1 MRDSSLEYTCL
12 FGGELSPQWRAVAPY
27 LVELS
32 PSNPYTAYLLDLAW
46 GNSWGVFMRVADA
59 SRLRLHLK
67 TFLRAKL
74 ADGTRVM
81 FRYYDPRVLRA
92 YLPTCNIDELRTVF
106 GPVNHYLI
114 ESGDGGEVI
123 ESGLAG
129 TQLSARRF
137 AVNDAVEPASPEP
150 ASPC

>member
-59 SRLRLHLK
+59 TRLRLHLK

-81 FRYYDPRVLRA
+81 VRYYDPRVLRA

-123 ESGLAG
+123 EFGLAG